1 MKKDFVHLS
10 TKQKCALL
18 LLACLDWGCH
28 PRDHKDIE
36 EKIRKRL
43 KLQYS
48 FDPSRLRSCIDL
60 ITDTEDAICYFSKF
74 GLQKFSIDGSNESG
88 ELYLKFY
95 GVLNAV
101 FQQIYC
107 IAEIYEVCKIH
118 NKSDALKKLKAL
130 KIYELRN
137 IAGSH
142 TINYE
147 DKAEYTPENFKR
159 NFFRITSIQL
169 TSKGTQIHAVDGFQN
184 LREYNLYELIMDYNI
199 ISEEIL
205 YDACLRYMDSIFLN
219 VESERNK
226 LLSHYELEHF
236 KNYDYRLLNENDKLL
251 TRYLKRIRSKIDRNF
266 KA

>member
-28 PRDHKDIE
+28 PKDHKDIE

-48 FDPSRLRSCIDL
+48 FDPSRLRGCIDL

-74 GLQKFSIDGSNESG
+74 GLQKFSIDGSNETG

-107 IAEIYEVCKIH
+107 IAEIFEVCKIH
-118 NKSDALKKLKAL
+118 NKIDALKKLRAL

-142 TINYE
+142 TINYD
-147 DKAEYTPENFKR
+147 DKAEYMPENFNK

-169 TSKGTQIHAVDGFQN
+169 TSKGTHLHAVDGFQN
-184 LREYNLYELIMDYNI
+184 LREYNLYELIMDYNL

-205 YDACLRYMDSIFLN
+205 YDACLKYMDSIFSD

-236 KNYDYRLLNENDKLL
+236 KNYDYRLLYENDKLL
-251 TRYLKRIRSKIDRNF
+251 SRYLKRNRSKIDRDF
-266 KA
+266 HV